1 MQPLQGTHMPT
12 HTHLSVTSEISPSH
26 NTIVIGTYQQILDA
40 NISERLNIPVE
51 MWTAVHGQLTQRSSI
66 QFFAN
71 QKMICVSLLPIQHSR
86 HNSPTHADK
95 VTSFCRQYCTSDN
108 WDIILLSDAYAID
121 AHIASVAKAFPI
133 FQSKTSTHSERLIH
147 IIPLHHE
154 CSNNQQILV
163 DNIRL
168 CGNLVDQPPSH
179 CHVSNIIHFVQNWSQ
194 DHSNVS
200 VKVIRGSK
208 LQDKG
213 LNGIWAVGKAAE
225 EEPALVCLHW
235 NPPTNQAHPHIC
247 WVGKGIIYDTGG
259 LSIKG
264 KTGMPGMKVDMAGSA
279 AVLAAFKTAVEQN
292 YAHPL
297 SAILCLAENAIGPTA
312 VRPDDIITMYSGKTV
327 EINNT
332 DAEGRL
338 VLADGTAWAEKNL
351 QPDVLIDIATLT
363 GAASTTV
370 GKGISA
376 LYCNDATLENIAI
389 QSGFKTGEVCYP
401 LPYIPENW
409 KKEFTSSVADMK
421 NSVARR
427 NNAQSACAGQ
437 FIGNHLSQQI
447 PWLHIDI
454 APAASIQGRSTSVGV
469 HLLLNISE
477 SCCKY
482 NI

>member
-1 MQPLQGTHMPT
+1 MPT
-12 HTHLSVTSEISPSH
+12 HSHISVISEITPSY
-26 NTIVIGTYQQILDA
+26 NTLVIGTFPQIVDSKLA
-40 NISERLNIPVE
+40 ESLEIPIE
-51 MWTAVHGQLTQRSSI
+51 MWKDAIELLKKQSSI
-66 QFFAN
+66 QFFTN
-71 QKMICVSLLPIQHSR
+71 QKLVCLSLLPTKHSR

-95 VTSFCRQYCTSDN
+95 VMSICKQTCNSDN
-108 WDIILLSDAYAID
+108 WDIILLGDAYAID

-154 CSNNQQILV
+154 STSVQQILV

-179 CHVSNIIHFVQNWSQ
+179 CHVSHIIHFIQNWAL

-200 VKVIRGSK
+200 VKIIRGNK
-208 LQDKG
+208 LQEKG
-213 LNGIWAVGKAAE
+213 LNGIWSVGKAAE

-235 NPPTNQAHPHIC
+235 NPQTNLSHPHIC

-264 KTGMPGMKVDMAGSA
+264 KTAMPGMKVDMAGSA
-279 AVLAAFKTAVEQN
+279 AVLAGFKTAVEQN
-292 YAHPL
+292 YPYPL

-312 VRPDDIITMYSGKTV
+312 LRPDDIITMYSGKTV

-376 LYCNDATLENIAI
+376 LYCNDEILEGIAI

-409 KKEFTSSVADMK
+409 NKEFISTVADMK
-421 NSVARR
+421 NSVANR

-454 APAASIQGRSTSVGV
+454 APAASSQGRATSVGV
-469 HLLLNISE
+469 HLLLNISK
-477 SCCKY
+477 SYCKHS
-482 NI
+482 I

>member
-1 MQPLQGTHMPT
+1 MPT
-12 HTHLSVTSEISPSH
+12 HSHLSITSEITSSH
-26 NTIVIGTYQQILDA
+26 NTVVIGTYQQIVDA
-40 NISERLNIPVE
+40 AIAESLEIPGELMNLAVERLKK
-51 MWTAVHGQLTQRSSI
+51 QSSI
-66 QFFAN
+66 QFFVN
-71 QKMICVSLLPIQHSR
+71 QKLVCLSLLPTQHSR

-95 VTSFCRQYCTSDN
+95 VTSICKQTCHVDN
-108 WDIILLSDAYAID
+108 WDIVLLSNAYALD

-147 IIPLHHE
+147 IIPFHHE
-154 CSNNQQILV
+154 NTLNQQILV

-179 CHVSNIIHFVQNWSQ
+179 CHVSTIIHFVQTWAQ
-194 DHSNVS
+194 DYNNVS
-200 VKVIRGSK
+200 VKIIRGRK

-213 LNGIWAVGKAAE
+213 LNGLWSVGKAAE

-235 NPPTNQAHPHIC
+235 NPSTNNTNPHIC

-279 AVLAAFKTAVEQN
+279 AVLAGFKTAVEQN

-297 SAILCLAENAIGPTA
+297 SAILCLAENAIGPTS

-327 EINNT
+327 EVNNT

-338 VLADGTAWAEKNL
+338 VLADGAAWAEKNL
-351 QPDVLIDIATLT
+351 QPDAIIDIATLT

-376 LYCNDATLENIAI
+376 LYCNDAGLEEIAI
-389 QSGFKTGEVCYP
+389 KSGFKTGEVCYP

-409 KKEFTSSVADMK
+409 KKEFTSTVADMK

-454 APAASIQGRSTSVGV
+454 APAASVQGRATSVGV

-477 SCCKY
+477 SFCKGS
-482 NI
+482 I